1 MGTASKLLAEQYQS
15 VLEEIKPAVSEA
27 AFARLNES
35 IRRNQELLERL
46 QRENKLLRE
55 LRRLDLLE
63 KYGPS
68 AETLSDEQLE
78 LLELEPGVSTSEV
91 EAESQRTQLTLPRKS
106 APTRKHPGR
115 QQLPAE
121 LPRHEQVVACSA
133 NQCVCGKC
141 GKATTVI
148 GYETSEQLDI
158 EPARYFV
165 RVTKREKRACRTCE
179 EQGVR
184 CAPLPARII
193 DKGLASDRVII
204 DTVVSKYADHVPI
217 YRQSA
222 ILERETGIE
231 LSRATMDGWVMR
243 VGELLSPIVAAMGRE
258 LLEGDYIQAD
268 ETPVGVQMHDG
279 RGKNRQAYLW
289 QYSRPN
295 GSVVFDFRLG
305 REREGPKRFLGNFA
319 GILQSDGYGAYDRV
333 GGPGIVHAGC
343 WAHARRKF
351 FDAVKLNP
359 KDQTAIGIVAQMDQ
373 LFGIDAQARAQ
384 KITQSDR
391 HLLRQQKA
399 RSLLEQIKA
408 AIEAARIHA
417 LPGSALAKGCNYTLT
432 LWSRLIRFLDYPQ
445 LELSNN
451 LAENAIRPVVL
462 GRKNWIHIG
471 SKEAGPRVAAIVSIV
486 ETCRRLNVP
495 IRDYLGWVLPGLAD
509 RPISQTAELTPA
521 GLGQPKRFG
530 HATDILRGVE

>member
-1 MGTASKLLAEQYQS
+1 VALFE
-15 VLEEIKPAVSEA
+15 
-27 AFARLNES
+27 RLNES

-46 QRENKLLRE
+46 QRENQLLRE

-91 EAESQRTQLTLPRKS
+91 EAESERAQLSLPLKS
-106 APTRKHPGR
+106 APRGKHPGR

-121 LPRHEQVVACSA
+121 LPREKQIVACSP

-141 GKATTVI
+141 GKEMTVI
-148 GYETSEQLDI
+148 GYETSEQLDV
-158 EPARYFV
+158 EPAKHFV
-165 RVTKREKRACRTCE
+165 RVTKREKRACKSCE
-179 EQGVR
+179 EQGVQ
-184 CAPLPARII
+184 CAALPARVI

-204 DTVVSKYADHVPI
+204 DTVVSKDADHLPI

-243 VGELLSPIVAAMGRE
+243 VGELLTPIVAAMGRE

-279 RGKNRQAYLW
+279 TGKNRQAYLW
-289 QYSRPN
+289 QYSRPQ
-295 GSVVFDFRLG
+295 GAVVFDFRLG
-305 REREGPKRFLGNFA
+305 REREGPKRFLGNFE

-351 FDAVKLNP
+351 LDAVKLNP
-359 KDQTAIGIVAQMDQ
+359 KDQTAIGIVTQLDQ
-373 LFGIDAQARAQ
+373 LFAIDAQAQAQ
-384 KITQSDR
+384 KLTQSDR

-399 RSLLEQIKA
+399 RPLLEQIKG
-408 AIEAARIHA
+408 AIEAARMQA

-432 LWSRLIRFLDYPQ
+432 LWSRLTRFLDYSQ

-451 LAENAIRPVVL
+451 LAENAIRPVAL

-471 SKEAGPRVAAIVSIV
+471 SKEAGPRVGAIVSIV
-486 ETCRRLNVP
+486 ESCRRLSIP
-495 IRDYLGWVLPGLAD
+495 IRDYLASVLPGMAD
-509 RPISQTAELTPA
+509 RPISQAAALTPA
-521 GLGQPKRFG
+521 
-530 HATDILRGVE
+530 AWV

>member
-1 MGTASKLLAEQYQS
+1 LSTASKPLPEQDQS
-15 VLEEIKPAVSEA
+15 VLEQIKPAVSEA
-27 AFARLNES
+27 VFERLNES
-35 IRRNQELLERL
+35 IRRNQELLDRL

-78 LLELEPGVSTSEV
+78 LLELEPGVSNTEV
-91 EAESQRTQLTLPRKS
+91 EAESQRAQLSLPLKS
-106 APTRKHPGR
+106 APARKHPGR

-121 LPRHEQVVACSA
+121 LPREEQVIACA
-133 NQCVCGKC
+133 PHHCVCGNC
-141 GKATTVI
+141 GKETTVI
-148 GYETSEQLDI
+148 GYETSEQLDV
-158 EPARYFV
+158 EPAKYFV
-165 RVTKREKRACRTCE
+165 RVTKREKRACKACE
-179 EQGVR
+179 ELGVQ
-184 CAPLPARII
+184 CAPLPVRII

-222 ILERETGIE
+222 ILERETGIQ

-243 VGELLSPIVAAMGRE
+243 VGELLTPIVAAIGRE
-258 LLEGDYIQAD
+258 LLKGDYIQAD

-289 QYSRPN
+289 QYSRPK

-305 REREGPKRFLGNFA
+305 REREGPKRFLGNFE
-319 GILQSDGYGAYDRV
+319 GLLQSDGYGAYDRV
-333 GGPGIVHAGC
+333 GGLGMIHAGC

-359 KDQTAIGIVAQMDQ
+359 KDQTAIGIVALMDE
-373 LFGIDAQARAQ
+373 LFAIDAQTRTENMPQA
-384 KITQSDR
+384 DR
-391 HLLRQQKA
+391 DVLRQQKA
-399 RSLLEQIKA
+399 RPLLEQIKA
-408 AIEAARIHA
+408 AIEAARAQA

-432 LWSRLIRFLDYPQ
+432 LWSRLTRFLDSPQ

-451 LAENAIRPVVL
+451 LAENSIRPVAL

-471 SKEAGPRVAAIVSIV
+471 SKEAGPRVAAILSIV
-486 ETCRRLNVP
+486 ETCRRLNIPV
-495 IRDYLGWVLPGLAD
+495 RDYLGSILPGLAD
-509 RPISQTAELTPA
+509 RPINQTAELTPA
-521 GLGQPKRFG
+521 AWADRKKTAVP
-530 HATDILRGVE
+530 AISSAV

>member
-1 MGTASKLLAEQYQS
+1 MSTASKLLAEQCQS

-27 AFARLNES
+27 VFERLNES
-35 IRRNQELLERL
+35 IGRHQELLERL
-46 QRENKLLRE
+46 QRENRLLRE
-55 LRRLDLLE
+55 LRRLELLE

-78 LLELEPGVSTSEV
+78 LLELEPGVSSSEV
-91 EAESQRTQLTLPRKS
+91 EAESQRAQLRLPLKS
-106 APTRKHPGR
+106 APARKHPGR

-121 LPRHEQVVACSA
+121 LPREELIIACSPD
-133 NQCVCGKC
+133 QCVCGNC
-141 GKATTVI
+141 GKETMVI
-148 GYETSEQLDI
+148 GYETSEQLDVA
-158 EPARYFV
+158 PAKYFV
-165 RVTKREKRACRTCE
+165 RVTKREKRACKTCE
-179 EQGVR
+179 EQGVQ
-184 CAPLPARII
+184 CASLPARII

-243 VGELLSPIVAAMGRE
+243 VGELLTPIVAALGRE

-279 RGKNRQAYLW
+279 GGKNRQAYLW

-305 REREGPKRFLGNFA
+305 REREGPKRFLGNFK
-319 GILQSDGYGAYDRV
+319 GILQSDGYGGYDRV
-333 GGPGIVHAGC
+333 GGAGIVHAGC

-359 KDQTAIGIVAQMDQ
+359 KDQTAIGIVALMDQ
-373 LFGIDAQARAQ
+373 LFAIDAQARAQ
-384 KITQSDR
+384 KFTQSNR

-399 RSLLEQIKA
+399 RPLLEQIKG
-408 AIEAARIHA
+408 AIEAARVQA
-417 LPGSALAKGCNYTLT
+417 LPSSALAKGCNYTLT
-432 LWSRLIRFLDYPQ
+432 LWSRLSRFLDYPQ

-451 LAENAIRPVVL
+451 LAENAIRPVAL
-462 GRKNWIHIG
+462 GRRNWIHIG

-486 ETCRRLNVP
+486 GTCRRLNIR
-495 IRDYLGWVLPGLAD
+495 IRDYLISILPGLAD
-509 RPISQTAELTPA
+509 RPISQTAELTPTA
-521 GLGQPKRFG
+521 WAKRNTSTTMPTSF
-530 HATDILRGVE
+530 DV

>member
-1 MGTASKLLAEQYQS
+1 MNGLFPIRGIGFSVWLMKKHRSALMILRVMDQTAAAEQYQS
-15 VLEEIKPAVSEA
+15 VLEEIQPAVSEA
-27 AFARLNES
+27 VFARLNES
-35 IRRNQELLERL
+35 IRRHQELLERL

-63 KYGPS
+63 KYGPA

-91 EAESQRTQLTLPRKS
+91 GAESQRAQLTLPLKS

-121 LPRHEQVVACSA
+121 LPREEQIVACTA
-133 NQCVCGKC
+133 DQCVCGKC
-141 GKATTVI
+141 GKATRVI
-148 GYETSEQLDI
+148 GYETSEQLDV
-158 EPARYFV
+158 EPGRYFV

-258 LLEGDYIQAD
+258 VLESDYIQAD

-305 REREGPKRFLGNFA
+305 REREGPKRFLGNFE

-359 KDQTAIGIVAQMDQ
+359 KDQTAIGIVAQIDQ

-384 KITQSDR
+384 
-391 HLLRQQKA
+391 
-399 RSLLEQIKA
+399 
-408 AIEAARIHA
+408 
-417 LPGSALAKGCNYTLT
+417 N
-432 LWSRLIRFLDYPQ
+432 
-445 LELSNN
+445 
-451 LAENAIRPVVL
+451 
-462 GRKNWIHIG
+462 
-471 SKEAGPRVAAIVSIV
+471 
-486 ETCRRLNVP
+486 
-495 IRDYLGWVLPGLAD
+495 
-509 RPISQTAELTPA
+509 
-521 GLGQPKRFG
+521 
-530 HATDILRGVE
+530 

>member
-1 MGTASKLLAEQYQS
+1 LSTASKLLAEQYQS
-15 VLEEIKPAVSEA
+15 VLKEIKPAVSEA
-27 AFARLNES
+27 VFERLNES

-55 LRRLDLLE
+55 LRRLELLE

-78 LLELEPGVSTSEV
+78 LLELEPGVSTIEV
-91 EAESQRTQLTLPRKS
+91 EAESQRTQLSLPLKS
-106 APTRKHPGR
+106 APARKHPGR

-121 LPRHEQVVACSA
+121 LPREEQIIACTA
-133 NQCVCGKC
+133 EQCVCGNC
-141 GKATTVI
+141 GKGTTVI
-148 GYETSEQLDI
+148 GYETSEQLDV

-165 RVTKREKRACRTCE
+165 RVTKGEKRACKACE
-179 EQGVR
+179 ERGVH

-193 DKGLASDRVII
+193 DKGLASDRIII

-222 ILERETGIE
+222 ILQRETGIQ

-243 VGELLSPIVAAMGRE
+243 VGELLTPIVAAMGGE

-289 QYSRPN
+289 QYSRPK

-305 REREGPKRFLGNFA
+305 REREGPKRFLGHFE
-319 GILQSDGYGAYDRV
+319 GLLQSDGYGAYDRV
-333 GGPGIVHAGC
+333 GGPGMIHAGC

-359 KDQTAIGIVAQMDQ
+359 KDQTAIGIVALMDE
-373 LFGIDAQARAQ
+373 LFAIDAQTRTENM
-384 KITQSDR
+384 TQTDR
-391 HLLRQQKA
+391 DVLRQQKA
-399 RSLLEQIKA
+399 RPLLEQIKA
-408 AIEAARIHA
+408 AIEAARVQA
-417 LPGSALAKGCNYTLT
+417 LPSSALAKGCNYTLT
-432 LWSRLIRFLDYPQ
+432 LWSRLTRFLDYPQ

-451 LAENAIRPVVL
+451 LAENSIRPVAL

-471 SKEAGPRVAAIVSIV
+471 SKEAGPRVAAILSIV
-486 ETCRRLNVP
+486 ETCRRLNIPV
-495 IRDYLGWVLPGLAD
+495 RDYLGSTLRGLAD
-509 RPISQTAELTPA
+509 RPINQTAELTPA
-521 GLGQPKRFG
+521 AWADSNEPAIP
-530 HATDILRGVE
+530 ATSSAV